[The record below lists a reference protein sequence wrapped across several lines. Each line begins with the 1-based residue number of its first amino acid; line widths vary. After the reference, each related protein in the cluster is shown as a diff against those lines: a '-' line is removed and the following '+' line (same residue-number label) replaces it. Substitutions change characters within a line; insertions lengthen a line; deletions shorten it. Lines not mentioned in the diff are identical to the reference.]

1 MTILLNIFIVRSEN
15 YIVEAEKWFNI
26 INMTCFTHIR
36 TRESAA
42 KKQTILD
49 FGAPVECLVGQNFDK
64 FWTNVQVLSNICPT
78 FVQVLSMSNI
88 CQNN

>member
-49 FGAPVECLVGQNFDK
+49 FH
-64 FWTNVQVLSNICPT
+64 
-78 FVQVLSMSNI
+78 
-88 CQNN
+88 